1 MNPAEASASHLSGI
15 VYMMEKKFSAAYEEF
30 DHFEKKVPGNPN
42 TIFLKGTAL
51 EGMQDKDGAAAEY
64 RRYLKLTT
72 KGEQA
77 AHIKQRFIDWGM
89 DFPDKSN
96 LLSVPLNK

>member
-1 MNPAEASASHLSGI
+1 
-15 VYMMEKKFSAAYEEF
+15 MEKKFSAAYEEF

-64 RRYLKLTT
+64 QRYLKSTR
-72 KGEQA
+72 KGEA
-77 AHIKQRFIDWGM
+77 VTHIQQRFSDWGI
-89 DFPDKSN
+89 DFPNKSN
-96 LLSVPLNK
+96 LLSVPYK